1 MLARGPLV
9 RPYRASMLRVYGV
22 PVTEED
28 GRYLVAKLLAAGS
41 LDAVSAAERIADGV
55 KRGLFYTVAL
65 TAPQREVVFSILEDP
80 PAGLIELHRK
90 LGRDQAGRERTEKI
104 RDDVLVIV
112 HRDAC
117 RRREPA

>member
-1 MLARGPLV
+1 
-9 RPYRASMLRVYGV
+9 MLRVYGV
-22 PVTEED
+22 QVTEED

-41 LDAVSAAERIADGV
+41 LNAVSAAERIADGV
-55 KRGLFYTVAL
+55 KRGLFYAVAL
-65 TAPQREVVFSILEDP
+65 SAPQREAVFSILEDP

-90 LGRDQAGRERTEKI
+90 LGRDRYGREQAEKI

-117 RRREPA
+117 SRPEPA